1 VIVHEASAAGRAAVA
16 NVCRR
21 RVAAQAADRR
31 ELSRLARERIKQAE
45 RLGSVAQKQLEALG
59 GRSEHAVVTEFRN
72 VHLDALAG
80 GDVQEVATTAGVGVG
95 GGASESE
102 SESELLPLPEE
113 HDPPPGVEAAI
124 LQDSVRA
131 RVSAAPPPRA
141 AHGSEADVIGHVG
154 GEEALRDQTRGPL
167 VKIRPVSPAEGG
179 A

>member
-1 VIVHEASAAGRAAVA
+1 MIVNEASAAGRAAVA

-45 RLGSVAQKQLEALG
+45 RLGSVAQKQQEALG

-95 GGASESE
+95 GGASG
-102 SESELLPLPEE
+102 SELLPLPEE

-141 AHGSEADVIGHVG
+141 AHGSEADVIGHVV

>member
-1 VIVHEASAAGRAAVA
+1 VVVHEASAAGRAAVV
-16 NVCRR
+16 NVCKR

-31 ELSRLARERIKQAE
+31 EFSHLARERIKQAE
-45 RLGSVAQKQLEALG
+45 RLGSVAQKQQVALG

-80 GDVQEVATTAGVGVG
+80 GDVQEVATTAVVGVG
-95 GGASESE
+95 GGA
-102 SESELLPLPEE
+102 SELLPLPEE

-131 RVSAAPPPRA
+131 RVSAAPLPRA
-141 AHGSEADVIGHVG
+141 AHGSEADVIGHVV
-154 GEEALRDQTRGPL
+154 GEEALRDQTRGPV
-167 VKIRPVSPAEGG
+167 VKIRPVPPAEGG